1 MKTAFFLV
9 LLANLTLLMYEY
21 HRGAFGQAPNHTPPD
36 PVLLR
41 EPIVL
46 ASEYGS
52 QPQAVAQ
59 GPGKG
64 DAQQAGSVGNGIE
77 NPSTEISAAALP
89 TPKVSPDV
97 TPSTAASSMTTSV
110 ACYQAGPFLDEKTY
124 TAWSKQIGDSRGTIK
139 PMPPDAQ
146 EIIDYLVLY
155 PVAVG
160 PDDAKA
166 ALQMLRDKGIR
177 DAYRLTTGDHKGHI
191 SLGAFRRE
199 TRAVLMQKD
208 LQGRGIETVVKPL
221 FKNTRRKFALI
232 TGAGAI
238 SDQLDALAKRYPDIQ
253 VMPLSNAEPACSLQH
268 SAPSGSDMSGAT
280 AELRATQAP
289 GRHGQDPV
297 LPETKPDGTP
307 KREAPAPAAMAAVIE
322 KSPGLRKQNQG
333 GASGASAAKDP
344 LIAKFVCYE
353 AGPFPNE
360 HSMTAWRREIAA
372 ARGAMKPI
380 SREGKEISDYLV
392 LYPSGSPEETK
403 SHLQMLRDHG
413 IGDAWPLSSGD
424 EKGQISLGVFNRE
437 ENALQMQKSLLDKG
451 INSAV
456 TPRYKNKR
464 QRYALISG
472 AESLAGGLNALRKSY
487 PAINLKLLSNSER
500 GCSDE
505 IAGKH

>member
-21 HRGAFGQAPNHTPPD
+21 HRGAFGRAPDHAAPNPA
-36 PVLLR
+36 LLR

-52 QPQAVAQ
+52 QPLAAAQ

-64 DAQQAGSVGNGIE
+64 IAQQAGSAGDGIE
-77 NPSTEISAAALP
+77 NPSAEISAAALP
-89 TPKVSPDV
+89 TAKALPEV
-97 TPSTAASSMTTSV
+97 TPSTAASSATASV
-110 ACYQAGPFLDEKTY
+110 ACYQAGPFPDEKTY
-124 TAWSKQIGDSRGTIK
+124 TAWSKQISDRQGTMK

-146 EIIDYLVLY
+146 DIIDYLVLY
-155 PVAVG
+155 PVAGG

-177 DAYRLTTGDHKGHI
+177 DAYRLATGDHKGHI

-199 TRAVLMQKD
+199 ARAVLMQKD
-208 LQGRGIETVVKPL
+208 LRGKAIETVVKPL

-232 TGAGAI
+232 TGSGAI
-238 SDQLDALAKRYPDIQ
+238 SDQLDALAKGYPDIQ
-253 VMPLSNAEPACSLQH
+253 VMPLSNADSGCSLQH
-268 SAPSGSDMSGAT
+268 SGPSGGDMSGAT
-280 AELRATQAP
+280 AESRATQAP
-289 GRHGQDPV
+289 GSQGPV
-297 LPETKPDGTP
+297 LPEIKPDDIP
-307 KREAPAPAAMAAVIE
+307 KKKTAAPTANAAVIE

-333 GASGASAAKDP
+333 GATGASAAKDP
-344 LIAKFVCYE
+344 LKAKFVCYE

-360 HSMTAWRREIAA
+360 HSMSAWRREIAA

-392 LYPSGSPEETK
+392 LYPSASPEETR

-413 IGDAWPLSSGD
+413 INDAWPLSSGD

-437 ENALQMQKSLLDKG
+437 ENALQMQKSLLDRG
-451 INSAV
+451 INSV
-456 TPRYKNKR
+456 VRPRYKNKR

-472 AESLAGGLNALRKSY
+472 AESIADAVNALRKSN
-487 PAINLKLLSNSER
+487 PAINLKPVSNPER
-500 GCSDE
+500 GCSHE
-505 IAGKH
+505 ISVKH